1 MESVVRREGYE
12 RSLLGFGCMRFPT
25 VGGNDGRIDREL
37 SFAMIDYAWQHGV
50 NYFDTAYPY
59 HQGKSELVVGEALQR
74 YPRESFFLA
83 DKMPTWLLHSL
94 QDGQRIFK
102 EQLQKCRVDY
112 FDYYLCHS
120 VGDSVGEF
128 EQRYEKTGILDYLA
142 EEKERGSICRLG
154 FSFHGTPDVLEKLAQ
169 KRAWDFVQIQLNYL
183 DWDMQNAKKQYAILT
198 ELGIPVTVMEPV
210 RGGSLCRLCP
220 EAADLL
226 KKERPEKSLASWA
239 IRFAASLPNVVT
251 VLSGMSAMDQ
261 VEDNVATLTGFEPV
275 SDREKEILG
284 LAVQAYLR
292 TGTIPCTGCRY
303 CAGCPAGVD
312 IPKAFAVYNKCA
324 AENGLPLSMD
334 GSANAEGFRREYEKI
349 PEGARPDRC
358 RDCGRCEK
366 LCPQKMRI
374 PQRLS
379 EIVQLAANT

>member
-1 MESVVRREGYE
+1 MGSVVRKEGHE
-12 RSLLGFGCMRFPT
+12 RSLLGFGCMRLPT
-25 VGGNDGRIDREL
+25 VGGNESEIDRDA
-37 SFAMIDYAWQHGV
+37 SFAMFDYAWKHGV

-59 HQGKSELVVGEALQR
+59 HQGKSELIVGEALQR

-83 DKMPTWLLHSL
+83 DKMPTWLLKDL
-94 QDGQRIFK
+94 QDGKRIFE
-102 EQLQKCRVDY
+102 EQLQKCRVGY

-120 VGDSVGEF
+120 VGDSIEEF
-128 EQRYEKTGILDYLA
+128 EKRYEKTGVLDYLT
-142 EEKERGSICRLG
+142 EEKKRGGIRHLG
-154 FSFHGTPDVLEKLAQ
+154 FSFHGTPDVLEKLAR
-169 KRAWDFVQIQLNYL
+169 KRVWDFVQIQLNYL

-220 EAADLL
+220 EAVGLL
-226 KKERPEKSLASWA
+226 KKEHPEKSLASWA

-261 VEDNVATLTGFEPV
+261 VEDNVATMTDFEPV

-292 TGTIPCTGCRY
+292 AGAIPCTGCRY

-312 IPKAFAVYNKCA
+312 IPQAFAVYNKSA
-324 AENGLPLSMD
+324 SENGLPLSMD
-334 GSANAEGFRREYEKI
+334 SGANAESFRRAYGQI
-349 PEGARPDRC
+349 PEDARPDRC
-358 RDCGRCEK
+358 KDCGRCVK
-366 LCPQKMRI
+366 LCPQKIEI
-374 PQRLS
+374 PRRLR
-379 EIVQLAANT
+379 EIVELAANL

>member
-1 MESVVRREGYE
+1 MESVVRKNGYE
-12 RSLLGFGCMRFPT
+12 RSLLGFGCMRLPI
-25 VGGNDGRIDREL
+25 VGGDAAKIDREPAL
-37 SFAMIDYAWQHGV
+37 AMIDYAWKHGV

-59 HQGKSELVVGEALQR
+59 HGGNSELVVGEALQR
-74 YPRESFFLA
+74 YPRGSFFLA
-83 DKMPTWLLHSL
+83 DKMPTWLLQNL
-94 QDGQRIFK
+94 EDGKRIFG
-102 EQLQKCRVDY
+102 EQLQKCRVGY

-120 VGDSVGEF
+120 VGGSVEEF
-128 EQRYEKTGILDYLA
+128 ERRYEKTGVLDYLVQ
-142 EEKERGSICRLG
+142 EKERGRIRRLG
-154 FSFHGTPDVLEKLAQ
+154 FSFHGTPEVLEKLVR
-169 KRAWDFVQIQLNYL
+169 KRSWDFVQMQLNYL
-183 DWDMQNAKKQYAILT
+183 DWDMQNAKRQYAILT
-198 ELGIPVTVMEPV
+198 GLGIPVTVMEPV
-210 RGGSLCRLCP
+210 RGGALCRLSP
-220 EAADLL
+220 EAAALL

-261 VEDNVATLTGFEPV
+261 VVDNVATLTDFEPV

-284 LAVQAYLR
+284 LAVRAYLR
-292 TGTIPCTGCRY
+292 AGTIPCTGCRY
-303 CAGCPAGVD
+303 CAGCPQGVD
-312 IPKAFAVYNKCA
+312 IPRVFAVYNRCA

-366 LCPQKMRI
+366 LCPQKIEI
-374 PQRLS
+374 PKRLR